1 MILSVRCRRTVQC
14 APRQAMGFHWPA
26 AREPKGLHLPVVS
39 PSQGFHSP
47 AASESLSFAC
57 PLRRRSGANSA
68 AGPKGAG
75 QDARSQESNQ
85 RKSHHTLAPSAQFLC
100 SRSASLRRGSPTVHP
115 GTGVELAHIVWAIL
129 RTFPSQ
135 ARRDRGGPGSAH
147 RARQSNCQSQR
158 QSQSQSQSQSHSQSQ
173 SPPHPPNVPL
183 LRHALRAGSTVR
195 FGILP
200 SQSAPPPARGEGE
213 EQRDADA
220 CGNMLWRCSALLC
233 SVRLRFGIA
242 SALLRHCCAGC
253 AVNGAPMRRQ
263 RDVGKARR
271 VGARDCAQFDV
282 SPGMNCRRTPGVAL
296 RSRRAGCPETAAS
309 GWPFSWSLLF
319 GHSKRSDS
327 LAGRRVK
334 SRHGCR
340 APKERA
346 LNKCALKQHSPQI
359 PESAGMATV
368 GKRANPRQEGR
379 AGQSK

>member
-100 SRSASLRRGSPTVHP
+100 SRSASLLRGSPTVHP
-115 GTGVELAHIVWAIL
+115 WTGVELAHIVWAIL

-147 RARQSNCQSQR
+147 RARQSNCQSQ
-158 QSQSQSQSQSHSQSQ
+158 SQNS
-173 SPPHPPNVPL
+173 PHP
-183 LRHALRAGSTVR
+183 
-195 FGILP
+195 
-200 SQSAPPPARGEGE
+200 SAPSPARGEGK

-220 CGNMLWRCSALLC
+220 CANMLWRCSALLC
-233 SVRLRFGIA
+233 SVRLRFGFA

-253 AVNGAPMRRQ
+253 AVNGAPMWRE
-263 RDVGKARR
+263 RDIGKARR

-282 SPGMNCRRTPGVAL
+282 SPGMDCRRTPGVAL
-296 RSRRAGCPETAAS
+296 RSRRAGARRPLYR
-309 GWPFSWSLLF
+309 GGLLF
-319 GHSKRSDS
+319 GYFLLATQEKVTRSP
-327 LAGRRVK
+327 G
-334 SRHGCR
+334 G
-340 APKERA
+340 E
-346 LNKCALKQHSPQI
+346 
-359 PESAGMATV
+359 
-368 GKRANPRQEGR
+368 
-379 AGQSK
+379 